1 LISGP
6 IRPDHDPARFL
17 AVDPDVP
24 ALGVQQKIKRLR
36 WRVDLG
42 WFARSQPVS
51 SLENRERP
59 DGGPVA
65 FPVDHGGVGLPM
77 KTTRQEGQHQPY

>member
-1 LISGP
+1 MISGP

-51 SLENRERP
+51 GLENRERP
-59 DGGPVA
+59 DDARAAFESRRGGI
-65 FPVDHGGVGLPM
+65 DLPE
-77 KTTRQEGQHQPY
+77 KTTRQKARNQPQ